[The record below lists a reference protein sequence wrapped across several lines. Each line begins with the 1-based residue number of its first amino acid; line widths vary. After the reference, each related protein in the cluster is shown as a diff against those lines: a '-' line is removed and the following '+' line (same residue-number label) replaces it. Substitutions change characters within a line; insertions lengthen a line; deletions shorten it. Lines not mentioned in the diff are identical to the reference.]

1 MTTKTRP
8 TSTTKTTTTPATI
21 VEAHTLAGLLLA
33 TLATLGFVVEYV
45 TVDHHTYPWG
55 ASVGVGIQVDDPAGV
70 ATFLGGLA
78 QIKYDADGVHH
89 YFYTGQW
96 RGVLLHVGPLAA

>member
-1 MTTKTRP
+1 M
-8 TSTTKTTTTPATI
+8 TTKTTTTPPATI
-21 VEAHTLAGLLLA
+21 VEALALAGLLLA

-89 YFYTGQW
+89 HYYTGTW
-96 RGVLLHVGPLAA
+96 RGIRLHVAPLAA